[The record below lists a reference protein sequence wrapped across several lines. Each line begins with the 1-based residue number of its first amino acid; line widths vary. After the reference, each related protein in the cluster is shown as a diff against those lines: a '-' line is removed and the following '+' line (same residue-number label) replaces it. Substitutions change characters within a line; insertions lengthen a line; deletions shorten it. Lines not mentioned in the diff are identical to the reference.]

1 MSTIDARIFE
11 WIVTHRVAWLDGA
24 MLALSAVSRGGM
36 LWLAVGA
43 VLAIA
48 RRLDLRALLQLAL
61 AILLATIVA
70 DHVLKPLFAR
80 ERPFDALPTV
90 DVIGDRPKDS
100 SLPSGHTANAFA
112 GAMVLSHAVPAA
124 SVAWFGVA
132 CAVAFSRVYLGVHYP
147 LDVCAGALV
156 GAVCGI
162 VSLLALSASIR
173 IRGS

>member
-1 MSTIDARIFE
+1 MSTIDARVFE

-24 MLALSAVSRGGM
+24 MLALSAVTRGGM

-48 RRLDLRALLQLAL
+48 RRLDVRALLQLAL

-70 DHVLKPLFAR
+70 DHVLKPIVAR
-80 ERPFDALPTV
+80 ERPFHALPNV
-90 DVIGDRPKDS
+90 DVIGKPPGDS
-100 SLPSGHTANAFA
+100 SFPSGHTANAFA

-132 CAVAFSRVYLGVHYP
+132 CGVAFSRVYLGVHYP
-147 LDVCAGALV
+147 FDVCAGALV

-162 VSLLALSASIR
+162 VSLLVVSASIR
-173 IRGS
+173 RR